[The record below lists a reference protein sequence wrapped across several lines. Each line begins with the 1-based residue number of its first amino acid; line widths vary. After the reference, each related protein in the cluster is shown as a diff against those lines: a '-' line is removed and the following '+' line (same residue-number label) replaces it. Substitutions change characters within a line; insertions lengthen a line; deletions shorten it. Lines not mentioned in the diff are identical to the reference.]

1 MLMAPV
7 MTRENTISEHSPNI
21 QEADRIRVARMP

>member
-21 QEADRIRVARMP
+21 QEVDLTRDARML